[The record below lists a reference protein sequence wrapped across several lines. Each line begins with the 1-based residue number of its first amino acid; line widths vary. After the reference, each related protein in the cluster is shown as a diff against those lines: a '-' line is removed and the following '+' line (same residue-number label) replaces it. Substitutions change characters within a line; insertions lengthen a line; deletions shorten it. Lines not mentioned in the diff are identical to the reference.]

1 MSNRQFWSF
10 LDLEF
15 IYNTTFA
22 KYFYIT
28 ACEFNE
34 MNKLDY
40 IKFMDYQKFLQFV
53 AIFTK
58 TISEGKYI
66 INKI

>member
-22 KYFYIT
+22 KIFYKT
-28 ACEFNE
+28 ACEFND
-34 MNKLDY
+34 NSKLEY
-40 IKFMDYQKFLQFV
+40 IKFMDYPKFLQFV

-58 TISEGKYI
+58 AVKLDSIYI
-66 INKI
+66 ITY

>member
-15 IYNTTFA
+15 IYQTNFA
-22 KYFYIT
+22 KYFYKT
-28 ACEFNE
+28 ACDFNE
-34 MNKLDY
+34 NTKLDY
-40 IKFMDYQKFLQFV
+40 LKFMDYPKFIQFV

-58 TISEGKYI
+58 IGVLDSKSQY
-66 INKI
+66 